1 MSRRVKTDKRCQLYR
16 RGGKASFFHLQ
27 TCCAMTSIQGGVW
40 FNKMLKTEKCVLF
53 SECIFGLACLYLYSI
68 LRGTAGVLPT
78 RVKWLRIFSHHP
90 NLDIGWLDS
99 YQLNITNTAIRSFSL
114 TSEPHPHS
122 QSQSKRSNR
131 VNSEARTH
139 RIQLIYIS
147 LFTALGRGK
156 IVNTLTHEYYFSKYF
171 QLIFSYCILW
181 PFVWLI
187 LILQPHLIIWILSM

>member
-27 TCCAMTSIQGGVW
+27 TCCAMTSIQEGVW
-40 FNKMLKTEKCVLF
+40 FNKMLKTENCDLF
-53 SECIFGLACLYLYSI
+53 SECIFSANQSQMTEYTLCSTHRGYSAITEIWI
-68 LRGTAGVLPT
+68 LDG
-78 RVKWLRIFSHHP
+78 
-90 NLDIGWLDS
+90 S

-156 IVNTLTHEYYFSKYF
+156 IGNTFTHKY
-171 QLIFSYCILW
+171 
-181 PFVWLI
+181 
-187 LILQPHLIIWILSM
+187 

>member
-1 MSRRVKTDKRCQLYR
+1 MFDLIKCWKQRNVFYFLSVFLVLLAFTCTAYWEEQQGFCQPESNDWVYFMQHR
-16 RGGKASFFHLQ
+16 Q
-27 TCCAMTSIQGGVW
+27 
-40 FNKMLKTEKCVLF
+40 
-53 SECIFGLACLYLYSI
+53 
-68 LRGTAGVLPT
+68 
-78 RVKWLRIFSHHP
+78 RIFSHHP

-122 QSQSKRSNR
+122 QSQNKRSNR

-156 IVNTLTHEYYFSKYF
+156 IVNTFTHEY
-171 QLIFSYCILW
+171 
-181 PFVWLI
+181 
-187 LILQPHLIIWILSM
+187 